1 MWLAL
6 AALSSGKHKHDCA
19 QRALALLQSGGDD
32 VSRARTLLQLAFSL
46 YQMGRLEEALE
57 VGESALATWRAFGS
71 NRGVTNCLNLLACVQ
86 VSRGNRVA
94 ARDLY
99 GQALAACKSL
109 RNEAGASLVLGNLA
123 ELEFGDGHVEQAL
136 LLAREAQELYPGG
149 KSSSS
154 RGPQQNIAAYRIALG
169 DIDGAREATREAL
182 RWARQAQHAMIT
194 VIALQQVA
202 LLLALHAEVQDAARL
217 IGYVNVQFKEL
228 GYEREP
234 NEKWVNER
242 LMAVLHEHLT
252 DPEIEKLAAE
262 GAAWSEDRAAEE
274 ALKV

>member
-32 VSRARTLLQLAFSL
+32 VSRARTLLQLAASL

-57 VGESALATWRAFGS
+57 VGGSALAAFGS
-71 NRGVTNCLNLLACVQ
+71 NRGVTNCLNVLASVQ

-99 GQALAACKSL
+99 GQALAACRSL
-109 RNEAGASLVLGNLA
+109 GNGAGASLVLGNLA

-154 RGPQQNIAAYRIALG
+154 RGPHQNIAAYRIALG